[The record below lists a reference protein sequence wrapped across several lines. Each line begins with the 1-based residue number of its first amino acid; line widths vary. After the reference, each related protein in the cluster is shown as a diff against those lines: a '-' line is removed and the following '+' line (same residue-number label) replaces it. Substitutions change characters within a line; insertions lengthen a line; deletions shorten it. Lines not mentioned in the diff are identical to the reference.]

1 MKNVSRVS
9 GISMNVLHTI
19 NQLYSHQIIKMNI
32 VLDTNSLIM
41 SIAPRSPYRKVQNAF
56 LRGDYNLCVSN
67 EIIEEY
73 SEVLSRNISPQV
85 SEAIVY
91 AILTRPNIIR
101 KDPHYT
107 FALIEAD
114 LTLKEGSTSLT
125 KPLSCPKR
133 EDVTALRCS
142 EPLRFMVGGPSKVFS
157 ILCGMGPH
165 GDFKR

>member
-1 MKNVSRVS
+1 
-9 GISMNVLHTI
+9 
-19 NQLYSHQIIKMNI
+19 MNI

-41 SIAPRSPYRKVQNAF
+41 SIAPRSPYRKVWNAF
-56 LRGDYNLCVSN
+56 LSGDYNLCVSN

-114 LTLKEGSTSLT
+114 KDDNKFVDCAIAANASYIVSQDHHFDILKTIEF
-125 KPLSCPKR
+125 PKV
-133 EDVTALRCS
+133 ELIDIDTFMALLDN
-142 EPLRFMVGGPSKVFS
+142 EL
-157 ILCGMGPH
+157 
-165 GDFKR
+165 